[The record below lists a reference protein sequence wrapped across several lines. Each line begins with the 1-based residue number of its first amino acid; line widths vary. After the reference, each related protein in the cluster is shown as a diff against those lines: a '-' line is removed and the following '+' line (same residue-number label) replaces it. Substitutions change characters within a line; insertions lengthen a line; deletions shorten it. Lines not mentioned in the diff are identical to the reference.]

1 MHATTQ
7 FCALPGPY
15 GLKWPTLPELHLKI
29 FGQTVKEAHNAAAD
43 VATCAK
49 CFLELKRRDIVR
61 VVERRQEVP
70 QQGRLR
76 LDFDAP

>member
-1 MHATTQ
+1 
-7 FCALPGPY
+7 
-15 GLKWPTLPELHLKI
+15 LKWPTLPELHLKI